1 MSDAA
6 EEVILVDPEDRQVGV
21 ASKLEVH
28 RNGDL
33 HRAFSVLIHDGNGKV
48 LLQKRH
54 KAKYHSGGLWS
65 NTCCGHPR
73 PGEDAKSA
81 AARRL
86 GEEMGVACT
95 LTPLGTLQYR
105 ADVGGGLIEHELVHL
120 HCGIYEGPVSPDRR
134 EAELYAWKTLAEI
147 EAEAATAPERFTA
160 WFCLYVQKRWP
171 LRMPRPE
178 MGSRG

>member
-1 MSDAA
+1 MSDAS
-6 EEVILVDPEDRQVGV
+6 EEVVLVDLEDRPIGV
-21 ASKLEVH
+21 ASKLDAH

-33 HRAFSVLIHDGNGKV
+33 HRAFSVLIHDGKGKV

-73 PGEDAKSA
+73 PGEDTMGA

-86 GEEMGVACT
+86 REEMGVACP

-105 ADVGGGLIEHELVHL
+105 ADVGAGLIEHELVHL
-120 HCGIYEGPVSPDRR
+120 HSGVYDGPVSPDEG
-134 EAELYAWKTLAEI
+134 EAELYAWKTLAEV
-147 EAEAATAPERFTA
+147 EAEAATEPERFTA
-160 WFCLYVQKRWP
+160 WFCLYVRKGWP
-171 LRMPRPE
+171 LQI
-178 MGSRG
+178 RGRD